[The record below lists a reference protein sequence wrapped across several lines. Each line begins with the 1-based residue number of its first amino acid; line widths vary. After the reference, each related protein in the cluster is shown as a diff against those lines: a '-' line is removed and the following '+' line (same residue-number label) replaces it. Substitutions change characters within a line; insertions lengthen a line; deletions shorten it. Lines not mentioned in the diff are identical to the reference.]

1 MINKRQ
7 IFIIAGFI
15 ILLVSIP
22 MTLYLVRQTQ
32 IFQPKA
38 AFIPKVEFVD
48 EGGNVITETSNLTVK
63 LRIRRETVESPSPS
77 PSPSASVISI

>member
-7 IFIIAGFI
+7 SLIIIGFI
-15 ILLVSIP
+15 ILVLAIP
-22 MTLYLVRQTQ
+22 TTLYLVRQTQ

-48 EGGNVITETSNLTVK
+48 NAGNVITQTSTPNVK
-63 LRIRRETVESPSPS
+63 LRIRREPVVSPSPS
-77 PSPSASVISI
+77 PSPSGISI